1 MSSTETDARG
11 HPAPVGP
18 LTGVTVLDLTRV
30 LAGPYCTMVLADLGA
45 RVIKVEQPGTGD
57 DSRAYGPFHNG
68 ASAYFASLNRGKE
81 SIALDLKNADDRLI
95 FEKLL
100 SISDV
105 VVENFRPGTMEKL
118 GLGWDQLHAQYPRLI
133 YAAASGFGHTGPY
146 SKRAA
151 YDMVVQAMGGI
162 MSVTGH
168 PGQPPV
174 RVGTSVGDIT
184 AGLFTAIGINSALFH
199 RAVVGEAIK
208 IDVAMLDC
216 QVAILENAISRYAAT
231 GEIAGPIG
239 ARHPSI
245 TPFAGFEA
253 KDGWLVIA
261 AGNEQ
266 LFVKLAAALGRPDLP
281 TDPRYATNTLRTQHW
296 EPLFAEINATL
307 KSRTADEW
315 LAILDGAG
323 VPCGPI
329 NTIDKVLADPQV
341 RFRNMV
347 VTADDPE
354 TGKLVMAGNPIKLS
368 AFADPDERPPAP
380 ELDADR
386 AAILAQIAVGETPA
400 APQPAAPRASVSFG
414 GYRGPMRYLDQL
426 RRAIIRDSSAAPSPN
441 ESKPFVE
448 RARAL
453 ADALLSERG
462 EVLGTVVAHD
472 LVCLVNASDA
482 AARAEFLQLLANG
495 YASDPKRIAEASDRW
510 RADPSADHLAAL
522 SKAVEPP
529 RQELFRRMNMAPDG
543 TATLLK
549 LRAEL
554 LQQLAS
560 APGLAP
566 VDADLLHLF
575 GSWFNRGFLEL
586 ERIDW
591 HTPAAILEKLLAYEA
606 VHAIDGWDDLRRR
619 LASDRRCYGFFH
631 PALPEEP
638 LIFLEV
644 ALVNTLSDKIEPI
657 LRAPFQPQS
666 ADAADTAVF
675 YSISN
680 CQPGLRGVSF
690 GNFLIKQV
698 VSDLKREFPRLN
710 TFATLSPIPAFR
722 KWLENPKTDLDR
734 HLPAKLAARVL
745 QETGAAR
752 LSDILTAL
760 TIASEDEGDA
770 RSNLLREVLMRLC
783 ARYLAG
789 AGSETGPLDPVAR
802 FHLGNGASIER
813 VNWMADP
820 SGKGIQES
828 HGLMVNYL
836 YDLAS
841 IQANHEAFANH
852 RPPACSQAVAALI
865 DMADARTARSRS
877 RARSTPRS
885 AG

>member
-1 MSSTETDARG
+1 MSETTSERISAARDAASEG
-11 HPAPVGP
+11 QAHTVTGP
-18 LTGVTVLDLTRV
+18 LAGVTVLDLTRV

-45 RVIKVEQPGTGD
+45 RVIKVEQPGIGD

-100 SISDV
+100 SIADV
-105 VVENFRPGTMEKL
+105 LVENFRPGTMEKL

-199 RAVVGEAIK
+199 RAVAGEAIK

-253 KDGWLVIA
+253 KDGWIVIA

-266 LFVKLAAALGRPDLP
+266 LFVKLAAALGRPDLT
-281 TDPRYATNTLRTQHW
+281 TDQRYATNALRTEHW
-296 EPLFAEINATL
+296 EQLSAEINAAL
-307 KSRTADEW
+307 KSRSAEEW
-315 LAILDGAG
+315 LKVLDAAG
-323 VPCGPI
+323 VPSGPI
-329 NTIDKVLADPQV
+329 NTIDKVLADAQV
-341 RFRNMV
+341 RSRNMV
-347 VTADDPE
+347 VTADDPD

-368 AFADPDERPPAP
+368 AFADPDARKAAP
-380 ELDADR
+380 KLDADR
-386 AAILAQIAVGETPA
+386 AAILAQIMARETAA
-400 APQPAAPRASVSFG
+400 APLPALPAGSRFFSS
-414 GYRGPMRYLDQL
+414 YRGPMRYLDQL
-426 RRAIIRDSSAAPSPN
+426 RRAIIRDAAPTPSAGA
-441 ESKPFVE
+441 SQPFVQ
-448 RARAL
+448 RAQAL
-453 ADALLSERG
+453 ADSLLSEHG

-472 LVCLVNASDA
+472 LVCLINASDT
-482 AARAEFLQLLANG
+482 AARSDFLQLLAER
-495 YASDPKRIAEASDRW
+495 YAADARRVAEAADRW
-510 RADPSADHLAAL
+510 RADSSADNLTAL
-522 SKAVEPP
+522 SRAVEAP
-529 RQELFRRMNMAPDG
+529 RQELFRRMNMAPEG
-543 TATLLK
+543 TATLLE

-554 LQQLAS
+554 LQQLGS
-560 APGLAP
+560 SPGLAP

-586 ERIDW
+586 ARIDW
-591 HTPAAILEKLLAYEA
+591 HTPAAILEKVLAYEA

-657 LRAPFQPQS
+657 IRAPFQEQP
-666 ADAADTAVF
+666 AHEADTAIF

-698 VSDLKREFPRLN
+698 VSDLKREFPGLK
-710 TFATLSPIPAFR
+710 TFATLSPIPGFR
-722 KWLENPKTDLDR
+722 KWLENPKTELAQ
-734 HLPAKLAARVL
+734 HLPAKLAERVL
-745 QETGAAR
+745 QETGAEA
-752 LSDILTAL
+752 LSDALAVLTA
-760 TIASEDEGDA
+760 ASEGEGYA
-770 RSNLLREVLMRLC
+770 RSNLLREVLLRLC
-783 ARYLAG
+783 AELSR
-789 AGSETGPLDPVAR
+789 GSRLGDGTG
-802 FHLGNGASIER
+802 
-813 VNWMADP
+813 
-820 SGKGIQES
+820 
-828 HGLMVNYL
+828 
-836 YDLAS
+836 
-841 IQANHEAFANH
+841 
-852 RPPACSQAVAALI
+852 
-865 DMADARTARSRS
+865 
-877 RARSTPRS
+877 
-885 AG
+885 